1 MTETHAA
8 FIELA
13 DLFKELPETFTD
25 EFKEVTP
32 QAQLQG
38 YRHLAHL
45 LAYGFELYMES
56 DPLRP
61 FFVPV
66 ARYTQKIL
74 GDRESRE
81 LIGDSMC
88 NVGAFEVQRRASLAE
103 ALQP

>member
-45 LAYGFELYMES
+45 LAYGFELYMERGQERCCRG
-56 DPLRP
+56 LR
-61 FFVPV
+61 
-66 ARYTQKIL
+66 
-74 GDRESRE
+74 GGHRETG
-81 LIGDSMC
+81 LT
-88 NVGAFEVQRRASLAE
+88 ALLAG
-103 ALQP
+103 